1 MPQALAVAVRQTIVE
16 RHLAG
21 ASLPAIARALG
32 RSPWT
37 VRTVWRRYRD
47 GGEAGLPPHYAAG
60 GRPGP
65 RHAPALYEAV
75 LTLRRAHPG
84 WGAGLIRTEVAAR
97 FPAQRP
103 PHEATVRRWLRQAGL
118 SRPPSPPPAPDPPRS
133 RQPHARWQLDAT
145 EQIALA
151 DGRRVSWLAASDE
164 ASGAMLGAVVFP
176 LCPVDAGRGAGGAS
190 GAGGVVYPVGAAG
203 RTAPGQRLPVG
214 FLLGAAARFGLVAAR
229 LGHGPGLE
237 PPPAQARQRGRGAG
251 ARVCQ
256 RWVEPGTCQTAAELQ
271 ARLDYFTTLQR
282 ERYPHHDAP
291 SRLAAY
297 PALAGGGRSYDP
309 APAAAQWDERRVWRF
324 LAQQVVVRRV
334 DRVGRISL
342 ANRALGVGRAWAG
355 QEVTVRLAVVD
366 DAPHW
371 HIRDARGT
379 LRRQQAAPELSR
391 ERIVTL
397 DVSQRRPASR
407 HPVKPCAHQEGE
419 PYAR

>member
-1 MPQALAVAVRQTIVE
+1 MQVAVPEVQAALAAWFTRWGLPDELRLDNGFPWGSFSALPPDLALWLLGWGIGLVWNRPRHKQGNAVVE
-16 RHLAG
+16 R
-21 ASLPAIARALG
+21 
-32 RSPWT
+32 
-37 VRTVWRRYRD
+37 
-47 GGEAGLPPHYAAG
+47 
-60 GRPGP
+60 
-65 RHAPALYEAV
+65 
-75 LTLRRAHPG
+75 AHG
-84 WGAGLIRTEVAAR
+84 
-97 FPAQRP
+97 
-103 PHEATVRRWLRQAGL
+103 
-118 SRPPSPPPAPDPPRS
+118 
-133 RQPHARWQLDAT
+133 
-145 EQIALA
+145 
-151 DGRRVSWLAASDE
+151 
-164 ASGAMLGAVVFP
+164 
-176 LCPVDAGRGAGGAS
+176 
-190 GAGGVVYPVGAAG
+190 
-203 RTAPGQRLPVG
+203 
-214 FLLGAAARFGLVAAR
+214 
-229 LGHGPGLE
+229 
-237 PPPAQARQRGRGAG
+237 
-251 ARVCQ
+251 VCQ

-324 LAQQVVVRRV
+324 LAQHVVVRRV

-379 LRRQQAAPELSR
+379 LLRQQAAPELSR
-391 ERIVTL
+391 ERIVAL

>member
-1 MPQALAVAVRQTIVE
+1 MMVDRWAVQAVLRTWFAQWGLPVQLRVDNGAPWGSWSELPPDLALWVLGLGIAIIWNRPRHSQGNAVVE
-16 RHLAG
+16 R
-21 ASLPAIARALG
+21 
-32 RSPWT
+32 
-37 VRTVWRRYRD
+37 
-47 GGEAGLPPHYAAG
+47 
-60 GRPGP
+60 
-65 RHAPALYEAV
+65 
-75 LTLRRAHPG
+75 AHG
-84 WGAGLIRTEVAAR
+84 
-97 FPAQRP
+97 
-103 PHEATVRRWLRQAGL
+103 
-118 SRPPSPPPAPDPPRS
+118 
-133 RQPHARWQLDAT
+133 
-145 EQIALA
+145 
-151 DGRRVSWLAASDE
+151 
-164 ASGAMLGAVVFP
+164 
-176 LCPVDAGRGAGGAS
+176 
-190 GAGGVVYPVGAAG
+190 
-203 RTAPGQRLPVG
+203 
-214 FLLGAAARFGLVAAR
+214 
-229 LGHGPGLE
+229 
-237 PPPAQARQRGRGAG
+237 
-251 ARVCQ
+251 VCQ